1 MIALV
6 IASLALGQLSLR
18 QDGGVIGQVSAVNCV
33 GPNVTCGRG
42 GSTWNLSVSASAAD
56 PHALLSATHTD
67 TIDAGPV
74 DDTVLVANGTAW
86 QSKAMTNCA
95 DNSTHI
101 GYSAGT
107 NEFACYQNTVTG
119 GSCAAGSYA
128 TAVSNQAAPTCA
140 QVQTS
145 QLGGTVTDAQ
155 LASNYSGVGACAA
168 GSVVSAVNDNGAPTC
183 VDNNAAVGGTCAV
196 GDVVTAVSATGAT
209 TCSKPIT
216 GGACGASDFVKSVS
230 NTGAITCGLPTIVG
244 GTCAAGSYMTGINS
258 RGEITCANTCP
269 GGCV

>member
-86 QSKAMTNCA
+86 TAKAVSACYSNYSHLSYDATNNA
-95 DNSTHI
+95 
-101 GYSAGT
+101 
-107 NEFACYQNTVTG
+107 FACLPSYVNG
-119 GSCAAGSYA
+119 GSCAAGSYV
-128 TAVSNQAAPTCA
+128 TSLSVSAQPTCA

-155 LASNYSGVGACAA
+155 LASNYSGVGACAT

-183 VDNNAAVGGTCAV
+183 TTPITGGTCAA
-196 GDVVTAVSATGAT
+196 GNVVTAVSSTGVV
-209 TCSKPIT
+209 TCAAPIT
-216 GGACGASDFVKSVS
+216 GGTCAAGEFIKSIS
-230 NTGAITCGLPTIVG
+230 TTGAITCGAPQITG
-244 GTCAAGSYMTGINS
+244 GTCAAGSYISAVDN
-258 RGEITCANTCP
+258 RGAITCASTCP
-269 GGCV
+269 SGCI